1 MTTYLEQS
9 EELKPF
15 YEKYPTL
22 NQFKQQIALKKESY
36 SASYREV
43 LVAALKGQYKAIPHS
58 KSVDKNVIL
67 LENENTF
74 TVTTGHQLSLMTGP
88 LYFLYKIISTI
99 NLCKSLKKAYPD
111 SNFVPLYWMASEDH
125 DFEEISTFRF
135 QDKSIRWSQESE
147 GAVGELSLEE
157 LQTVLDVFEQHLGDS
172 ENAKQLKE
180 WIRASYRSSQ
190 TLSEATFRLVNIL
203 FWGVWFSCFR
213 AKPP

>member
-1 MTTYLEQS
+1 MRKKFISFKETKRFSKLMTTYLEQS

-88 LYFLYKIISTI
+88 LYFLYKII
-99 NLCKSLKKAYPD
+99 
-111 SNFVPLYWMASEDH
+111 
-125 DFEEISTFRF
+125 
-135 QDKSIRWSQESE
+135 
-147 GAVGELSLEE
+147 
-157 LQTVLDVFEQHLGDS
+157 
-172 ENAKQLKE
+172 
-180 WIRASYRSSQ
+180 
-190 TLSEATFRLVNIL
+190 IL
-203 FWGVWFSCFR
+203 F
-213 AKPP
+213 